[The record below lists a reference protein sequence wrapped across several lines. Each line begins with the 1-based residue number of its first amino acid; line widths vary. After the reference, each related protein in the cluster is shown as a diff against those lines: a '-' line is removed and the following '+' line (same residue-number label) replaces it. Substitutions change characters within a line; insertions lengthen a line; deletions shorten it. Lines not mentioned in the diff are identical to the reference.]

1 MEANIQNIAHPISN
15 HLNPQVP
22 PVPEQ
27 AQPAPIAQPAGSQP
41 APLPALNQAG
51 SLAGLSAPAPIGLSS
66 RQVQQGYSSFDQC
79 KSQARQFLKKGKII
93 EASEIYISLMEN
105 PELTLKKRLNCAKIL
120 LEINASTAQR
130 AKAVHLLLEIAK
142 DDRAQGPSR
151 LKALQSLADSKGL
164 EEKALEA
171 FSALLQSQLLP
182 EWIRDAAGGCVAP
195 ILLAKAQDLQLWPL
209 ERIQAAK
216 QLAQING
223 QAEKAAELLIAIAQ
237 DNRYHSV
244 YRKKAAKLVSKLDK
258 LQGQEAQKRGKE
270 LLKAIKLED
279 LVKKSLSK
287 DKKQANRSY
296 AADYLSGRCYAAEK
310 LSSLP
315 GQEAEASAAWTAIV
329 NDTKPDPEKDTIR
342 LSYDIRLSY
351 CIKAAERLAEIKGT
365 EHKALAVNVLEGIK
379 NDATLQLSYRTQAA
393 ETLSR
398 ITQGNELVDFL
409 FELVQDVKVLSFD
422 RIEAAERLS
431 KLVGEDRQGEIWS
444 AFLQHNLGYVDVDN
458 SMKIAKRLS
467 KIPGYEAIAA
477 DWLIRMGRHA
487 RCGYVPWNI
496 QALKYLSRIPGYEHT
511 AAELLMD
518 ILPKVTRNTY
528 DNTDYLNRLQ
538 IAEALSAIP
547 GYEEAAAA
555 LWLSIATGPMH
566 SVPLAHAAQ
575 TLSRMPGQENKTRE
589 AWNSIL
595 THKNTH
601 PSQQLIYKTL
611 AATALLEL
619 FGEKEEAIKTFIE
632 CAENVTETPDRRML
646 AVENLARIPG
656 QEAKVEELKKKLKE
670 AEEAIANQIEAAKT
684 LLQNPGEKEK
694 AAQALLAIAKNVAVC
709 FNQRILAID
718 TLLEIPEQHPK
729 AIDAL
734 KFISGY
740 KAENG
745 RFITGDSTLYQ
756 YHWLLAAEK
765 LSQIPGQEENARI
778 AADSYVYKL
787 SDESRF
793 FKW

>member
-51 SLAGLSAPAPIGLSS
+51 SLGEPVAPIGLHT
-66 RQVQQGYSSFDQC
+66 RQVQQGYDVLSQSMWEAHQC
-79 KSQARQFLKKGKII
+79 LKKGKT
-93 EASEIYISLMEN
+93 EAAISIYTTLAEK
-105 PELTLKKRLNCAKIL
+105 PELDVKDRLSCAKKL
-120 LEINASTAQR
+120 LKIHTQATKAGDLLAS
-130 AKAVHLLLEIAK
+130 IAR
-142 DDRAQGPSR
+142 DDRVDGPNR
-151 LKALQSLADSKGL
+151 LKALQSLAESKGL

-216 QLAQING
+216 QLAQIKG
-223 QAEKAAELLIAIAQ
+223 QVEEAAELLIAIAQ

-365 EHKALAVNVLEGIK
+365 EHKALAIQTLEAIK
-379 NDATLQLSYRTQAA
+379 NNVTLKLSYRIQAA
-393 ETLSR
+393 EALSR
-398 ITQGNELVDFL
+398 ITQGDELVDFL
-409 FELVQDVKVLSFD
+409 FELVKDIKVLSFD

-444 AFLQHNLGYVDVDN
+444 ALIKENMLYIDIPYGIKAAERLSSLPGWEEKAADYLICIARNRSAWFTSSIKATKVL
-458 SMKIAKRLS
+458 SKIPGQERTAAELLIGMSRCGISHDDRFQIPKILS
-467 KIPGYEAIAA
+467 KIPGYE
-477 DWLIRMGRHA
+477 
-487 RCGYVPWNI
+487 
-496 QALKYLSRIPGYEHT
+496 
-511 AAELLMD
+511 
-518 ILPKVTRNTY
+518 
-528 DNTDYLNRLQ
+528 
-538 IAEALSAIP
+538 
-547 GYEEAAAA
+547 EEAAK
-555 LWLSIATGPMH
+555 LWLALKDAAYPAPIAYG
-566 SVPLAHAAQ
+566 AQ
-575 TLSRMPGQENKTRE
+575 RITRMPGQAEQTKQ
-589 AWNSIL
+589 AWTNISKYTGQHL
-595 THKNTH
+595 PKL
-601 PSQQLIYKTL
+601 PSQKLIYKTVG
-611 AATALLEL
+611 ARALFEI
-619 FGEKEEAIKTFIE
+619 GETCKAVEIFIA
-632 CAENVTETPDRRML
+632 CAKDSSESLDRRML
-646 AVENLARIPG
+646 AVEHLEKIPG
-656 QEAKVEELKKKLKE
+656 QEAEAKNLRDELEKALQDTKNKIETAK
-670 AEEAIANQIEAAKT
+670 NQ
-684 LLQNPGEKEK
+684 LQIPAEKEK
-694 AAQALLAIAKNVAVC
+694 AAQLLLAIAQDKTVPFLDRVWAADVLSEVA
-709 FNQRILAID
+709 
-718 TLLEIPEQHPK
+718 EQHPK
-729 AIDAL
+729 AIQAWISMARNGHELNRHNNIMAL
-734 KFISGY
+734 
-740 KAENG
+740 E
-745 RFITGDSTLYQ
+745 R
-756 YHWLLAAEK
+756 
-765 LSQIPGQEENARI
+765 LSRIPGQEGEARKI
-778 AADSYVYKL
+778 VNGYL
-787 SDESRF
+787 FEISDESRF